1 MKLASITPFI
11 AISILGIAVFSGH
24 SALNRSVDLTQWRN
38 NQQILLLIE
47 NCQDG
52 QITMSDCK
60 EQIPNVL
67 DQCRAIHVLACDDER
82 LAGIL
87 HSGDIKVGI
96 E

>member
-11 AISILGIAVFSGH
+11 AISILGIAVFSGQPV
-24 SALNRSVDLTQWRN
+24 LNHKIDLTQWRS

-52 QITMSDCK
+52 QLSASACSEK
-60 EQIPNVL
+60 IPDVL
-67 DQCRAIHVLACDDER
+67 DQCRAVHVLACDDSRLEA
-82 LAGIL
+82 LAGAGHL
-87 HSGDIKVGI
+87 RVGI